1 VTVFVHSLWSVTP
14 LPFGLANF
22 TVAQVLNDFEASAG
36 SDPGIAV
43 FTRTEQI
50 ASTDLDESW
59 ARPTGDNWV
68 AHLTA
73 VYVLDTEA
81 AGLQLQQL
89 PGRTVIGAV
98 SDLPA
103 ANSDLM
109 DQLRGSTQ
117 GQIIEP
123 DLRLDRLTN
132 LRVYEARVVTDTG
145 ERSITYADPDHAA
158 SHFAEDWAGDS
169 SLTAATIQ
177 HDDSVLLTAFADGQI
192 WLGGV
197 APEAVPEVVSA
208 TVSRLW
214 RPQGMAAL

>member
-1 VTVFVHSLWSVTP
+1 VTVFVHSLWSVTS
-14 LPFGLANF
+14 LPFGRANF
-22 TVAQVLNDFEASAG
+22 TVAELLSDFEPSSGA
-36 SDPGIAV
+36 DPRIAA

-50 ASTDLDESW
+50 ASADFDDTW
-59 ARPTGDNWV
+59 ARPVGENWV
-68 AHLTA
+68 DHLTA

-81 AGLQLQQL
+81 AGFQHL

-103 ANSDLM
+103 VNSDIM
-109 DQLRGSTQ
+109 DQLQSNTA
-117 GQIIEP
+117 GQTIEA
-123 DLRLDRLTN
+123 DLRLDRLAG
-132 LRVYEARVVTDTG
+132 LRVYEARVTTDTG
-145 ERSITYADPDHAA
+145 ERSITYADPEHAA
-158 SHFAEDWAGDS
+158 SLLAQDWGGDA

-177 HDDSVLLTAFADGQI
+177 YGDTVLLTAFADGQI
-192 WLGGV
+192 WLNGV